1 MLANTPRLFRLN
13 SLKHRLLLLTSV
25 LACMAI
31 VLTTALDHARET
43 RATDARQRIQAQ
55 ALTSHIATLTAAGVA
70 ANDTGSLNRTL
81 EAFDSFPHIQRL
93 IVTDR
98 QDQVLAAVS
107 RTPRG
112 TLAPDDRIQI
122 GATHISQAR
131 DLRAPIGPIAPTGW
145 VHLSLDAPPP

>member
-1 MLANTPRLFRLN
+1 MLNRWSDVLDIRQRFRMNRRPRYNPILKHPSLSMLANTPPPLPPE
-13 SLKHRLLLLTSV
+13 
-25 LACMAI
+25 LAQAPPAAARQRSGVWRSCSPPRS
-31 VLTTALDHARET
+31 TTRARN

-98 QDQVLAAVS
+98 QDQVLCRSQSHALRHT
-107 RTPRG
+107 RTR
-112 TLAPDDRIQI
+112 
-122 GATHISQAR
+122 
-131 DLRAPIGPIAPTGW
+131 
-145 VHLSLDAPPP
+145 